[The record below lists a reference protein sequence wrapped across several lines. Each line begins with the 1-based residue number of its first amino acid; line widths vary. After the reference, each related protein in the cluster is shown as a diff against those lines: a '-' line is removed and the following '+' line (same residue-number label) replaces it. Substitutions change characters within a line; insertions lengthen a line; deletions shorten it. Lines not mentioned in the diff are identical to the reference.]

1 MTNFGKDETCREISG
16 DGMECYMK
24 KSMLIA
30 GLALISFISYGQTHL
45 LVTQQEAEKILGR
58 PAHLSSDST
67 ETRDQIVQYRCT
79 YTANDREIDRDKQS
93 NLYYMLEEYANRSD
107 AEKSF
112 KSLMSQNAGMQGLY
126 PLKNVG
132 DEAFIHTD
140 NDHFQLIIARK
151 SEKIIRMK
159 VNKVTKTTSIE
170 ELKRVTKKITEQL

>member
-1 MTNFGKDETCREISG
+1 
-16 DGMECYMK
+16 MK
-24 KSMLIA
+24 NIILITGFA
-30 GLALISFISYGQTHL
+30 FVSFISYGQTYPSI
-45 LVTQQEAEKILGR
+45 TQHEAEKILGR
-58 PAHLSSDST
+58 PAHLSADST
-67 ETRDQIVQYRCT
+67 ETRDHIVKYRCT
-79 YTANDREIDRDKQS
+79 YTANDMEIDKDKQS

-112 KSLMSQNAGMQGLY
+112 KFLMSQNAGMQGLY
-126 PLKNVG
+126 PLKSVG

-170 ELKRVTKKITEQL
+170 ELKRVTKKLTDQL